1 MGQHPARRIQDGLP
15 ARAERASTPTFST
28 LPAALPPELLERYP
42 EVSSCGNAVADYL
55 GQNLMK
61 TLDGEERAYLILHV
75 NRVFERETAKRP

>member
-1 MGQHPARRIQDGLP
+1 M
-15 ARAERASTPTFST
+15 
-28 LPAALPPELLERYP
+28 
-42 EVSSCGNAVADYL
+42 SSCGNAVADYL